1 MLVDAMEDGPSAR
14 ALLAAVVARARAPGK
29 GGTVDAEAFTELEA
43 PESEPVNISAE
54 HAAAAIRYGDRYLLK
69 MFHRLEEGESPEL
82 ELGRFLNA
90 RAPGLTPQVVGAIE
104 YGRLRAEPSTLAVL
118 QAYVPNEGTAW
129 AHAREELRRYFER
142 VLTRHR
148 EDPAPPPAPRRLEEI
163 AAAEPPAAARDVIG
177 AYLDL
182 AALLGTRTG
191 EMHLALASNIEDAS
205 FTPVPYS
212 TLDRRSKYQSV
223 RNLVGKTMRLL
234 RERLGRIPAGIAEDA
249 RRVVGGQERV
259 LKVFEPYLGLRLT
272 GLRIRTHGDYHLEQ
286 LLYTGKDF
294 VVIDLD
300 GLPFEALA
308 ERRRK
313 HNSLRD
319 VGGMIRS
326 YHYAAGT
333 ALLESAVVRAE
344 DRAVA
349 APWADAWYRWV
360 SAAFLRAYLKTT
372 TGAPFLPAP
381 ADLEVILGAH
391 VLQKAFHEL
400 SGELDRCAET
410 ISIPLSS
417 IIEGAEL

>member
-1 MLVDAMEDGPSAR
+1 M
-14 ALLAAVVARARAPGK
+14 
-29 GGTVDAEAFTELEA
+29 
-43 PESEPVNISAE
+43 
-54 HAAAAIRYGDRYLLK
+54 
-69 MFHRLEEGESPEL
+69 
-82 ELGRFLNA
+82 
-90 RAPGLTPQVVGAIE
+90 
-104 YGRLRAEPSTLAVL
+104 
-118 QAYVPNEGTAW
+118 
-129 AHAREELRRYFER
+129 
-142 VLTRHR
+142 
-148 EDPAPPPAPRRLEEI
+148 
-163 AAAEPPAAARDVIG
+163 
-177 AYLDL
+177 
-182 AALLGTRTG
+182 
-191 EMHLALASNIEDAS
+191 
-205 FTPVPYS
+205 
-212 TLDRRSKYQSV
+212 

-234 RERLGRIPAGIAEDA
+234 RERLGRIPAGISEDA
-249 RRVVGGQERV
+249 RRVVGGQEWV